1 MNFTN
6 LSETF
11 EEDPRISSLNQ
22 GSKFNGMQKNIVTS
36 ALPCISLLEKTTMPG
51 INSMREPLANMDK
64 GKTLKCVIAT
74 DVVSKNGY
82 MSKLPKGDG
91 PQQLGGLM
99 KQINTACNNLVGED
113 GPHKCGSYS
122 DGKLIYRKNW
132 CEIEKGLNT
141 RTGEPSLPQMDQAEF
156 KKLNDLETQFSKKL
170 SEYVTAFKSRSS
182 DILTPEKCGPVERI
196 IKMEDSKTPMKDGTT
211 QNDYYETWLKT
222 CATKNKKTCSD
233 KDMLNNCEFKKTDTS
248 ESDNHLKHLND
259 QLMALSNQMWEQTQ
273 KIRSSDIKIQEQIT
287 KKRQK
292 LNDNISKLNTHR
304 AQFSQLDN
312 LHSTL
317 DGQLQDNRLRN
328 DSAYIQYLV
337 WFVAATTIGAI
348 AVHRS
353 L

>member
-1 MNFTN
+1 MHFTN
-6 LSETF
+6 LSDLSENN
-11 EEDPRISSLNQ
+11 PGISSLNQ
-22 GSKFNGMQKNIVTS
+22 GSKFNGMQSNIVDS
-36 ALPCISLLEKTTMPG
+36 ALPGISLLEKTTMSG
-51 INSMREPLANMDK
+51 IISMKEPLANMNKGPKTSTDK
-64 GKTLKCVIAT
+64 YPL
-74 DVVSKNGY
+74 
-82 MSKLPKGDG
+82 
-91 PQQLGGLM
+91 Q
-99 KQINTACNNLVGED
+99 
-113 GPHKCGSYS
+113 
-122 DGKLIYRKNW
+122 
-132 CEIEKGLNT
+132 
-141 RTGEPSLPQMDQAEF
+141 QMDKDEF

-170 SEYVTAFKSRSS
+170 SEYVTVFKSRSS
-182 DILTPEKCGPVERI
+182 DILVPEKCGPVERI

-211 QNDYYETWLKT
+211 QNEYYETWSKT
-222 CATKNKKTCSD
+222 CSSKNKKTCSD
-233 KDMLNNCEFKKTDTS
+233 KDMLNNCEFKKTDTN

-259 QLMALSNQMWEQTQ
+259 QLMTLSNQMWEQTQ

-304 AQFSQLDN
+304 AQFTKLDD

-348 AVHRS
+348 AIHRS

>member
-1 MNFTN
+1 MNFTF
-6 LSETF
+6 LSETS
-11 EEDPRISSLNQ
+11 ENNPGISSLNQ
-22 GSKFNGMQKNIVTS
+22 GSKFNDMQTNIVDS
-36 ALPCISLLEKTTMPG
+36 ALPCISLLEKTTMSG

-74 DVVSKNGY
+74 DVVSKNSY

-91 PQQLGGLM
+91 PGQLEGTM
-99 KQINTACNNLVGED
+99 KQINTACNNLVGEE

-132 CEIEKGLNT
+132 CEMEKGSNT
-141 RTGEPSLPQMDQAEF
+141 PADHSLPQMDQDEF

-182 DILTPEKCGPVERI
+182 DILAPEKCGPVERI
-196 IKMEDSKTPMKDGTT
+196 IKMKDSKTSMKDGTT
-211 QNDYYETWLKT
+211 QNEYYETWSKT
-222 CATKNKKTCSD
+222 CSSKNKKTCSD
-233 KDMLNNCEFKKTDTS
+233 KDMLNNCQFKKTDTN

-259 QLMALSNQMWEQTQ
+259 QLMTLSNQMWEQTQ

-304 AQFSQLDN
+304 AQFTQLDD

-337 WFVAATTIGAI
+337 WFIAATTIGAI
-348 AVHRS
+348 AIHRS

>member
-1 MNFTN
+1 MSFTN

-11 EEDPRISSLNQ
+11 EDTQIPSLNQ
-22 GSKFNGMQKNIVTS
+22 GSKFNGMQKKIVTN
-36 ALPCISLLEKTTMPG
+36 AMHGIPLLEKTTMSG

-91 PQQLGGLM
+91 QQQLGGLM

-113 GPHKCGSYS
+113 GTHKCGSYS

-132 CEIEKGLNT
+132 CEIEKGPNT
-141 RTGEPSLPQMDQAEF
+141 RTGEPSLPQMDKVEF

-196 IKMEDSKTPMKDGTT
+196 IKMEDSKILMKDGTT
-211 QNDYYETWLKT
+211 QNEYYETWSKT
-222 CATKNKKTCSD
+222 CASKNKKTCGD
-233 KDMLNNCEFKKTDTS
+233 KDMLNNCEFKKTDTN

-259 QLMALSNQMWEQTQ
+259 QLMTLSNQMWEQTQ

-292 LNDNISKLNTHR
+292 LNDNISKLNSHR
-304 AQFSQLDN
+304 AQFGQLDN

-348 AVHRS
+348 AIHRS